1 MVATIVIVG
10 REKKPNRIISYSVIY
25 VQLSE
30 EKKWKTKKG

>member
-10 REKKPNRIISYSVIY
+10 REKKKRTELFPTQWY